1 MPKINKSNSQASKP
15 YDKPNTS
22 PKQTKL
28 DYPSVQSPSLVHSK
42 GKKSEYDKTLLVTLF
57 LKSSKDAD
65 WTELGKDIGKTP
77 IQCKDVWRKVIK
89 TSLLTNKPWSGD
101 GKDWTREMKI
111 ATLMIVLDSCNPDW
125 ECIAASFPGRT
136 KSQLYDVWR
145 KVILPR
151 LKRGDTI
158 E

>member
-1 MPKINKSNSQASKP
+1 MPKIDESISQESKP

-22 PKQTKL
+22 PKKTKQITL
-28 DYPSVQSPSLVHSK
+28 NYPTIRTQSLGHSS
-42 GKKSEYDKTLLVTLF
+42 GKKNKYDKNLLVTLF
-57 LKSSKDAD
+57 LKSSKEVN

-77 IQCKDVWRKVIK
+77 IQCKDVWR
-89 TSLLTNKPWSGD
+89 
-101 GKDWTREMKI
+101 EMKI
-111 ATLMIVLDSCNPDW
+111 ATLMMVLNSCNPDW
-125 ECIAASFPGRT
+125 EFIAASFPGRT